1 MANPFDQFDT
11 QPSQNNVQANPF
23 DQFDSNTGDIIS
35 SSIIKGAAG
44 LAGLPA
50 DLLTMA
56 GSALGVKPEFAQY
69 LGKDAIIKG
78 IEKLTGTP
86 LYRPEGDVER
96 YAGKAIEG
104 AISTPGRLPMMAM
117 GAASG
122 VGGEFGNE
130 MAGTPGAIA
139 GSIAPYVIPAVAGK
153 AIGGLSDLVRGRT
166 TDIRAGGVLRDVS
179 AGNPAIEASMV
190 GKPDTLTAAQA
201 AAAADDPLWS
211 AMGVRAE
218 ANRVRP
224 FTRKSGE
231 QDLSIIER
239 LRGIAGGNTAT
250 EARQAQDVFKKA
262 VNTIRGPER
271 EAALENANI
280 AGRMLPKYVDML
292 NKKRESLISAMQ
304 DAGKGFA
311 NENAY
316 RQGIVKLQEGSAP
329 GWSQAKI
336 GRLTNRVGEERSFV
350 EDVMT
355 LRNQRKAEG
364 DFIKMQADSLAAH
377 GLKPLKPDAVIS
389 KIDNMLKDPRIGP
402 DDISSNAIA
411 NVRDKLSAWTNKDG
425 VIDAEAIETIR
436 KRAVN
441 DSVER
446 FMGAADPKAK
456 SKRAAAVTAQIRPL
470 LVKAIEDAGGK
481 GYGEYLKKYAAD
493 MDKLASQKLGAKLLE
508 KYEQSPD
515 AFLKLAKGNDPKTV
529 QKIMG
534 TEYDVVRALGGKNN
548 AVQDV
553 ALEIERNN
561 RLSKLAGAGKT
572 ELANILSK
580 DASKFRIPMWLNRYV
595 TAANKGL
602 DIAEETLNAK
612 TMAKVYEA
620 MESPSKALKLIN
632 EIPTSERSAFI
643 KKLIELQKM
652 PKEVRA
658 AQEMSQREY

>member
-11 QPSQNNVQANPF
+11 QPAQNNVQANPF
-23 DQFDSNTGDIIS
+23 DQFDSNTGDIVS

-139 GSIAPYVIPAVAGK
+139 GSLAPYVIPAVAGK
-153 AIGGLSDLVRGRT
+153 AIGGLADLVRGRT

-179 AGNPAIEASMV
+179 VGNPAIETSMI

-211 AMGVRAE
+211 ALGERAK
-218 ANRVRP
+218 ANRARP
-224 FTRKSGE
+224 FTRKLTD

-239 LRGIAGGNTAT
+239 LRGVAGGNTAT
-250 EARQAQDVFKKA
+250 EARQAQDVFKRGI
-262 VNTIRGPER
+262 NIIRGPER
-271 EAALENANI
+271 ELAIDTANI
-280 AGRMLPKYVDML
+280 AGKELPKL
-292 NKKRESLISAMQ
+292 
-304 DAGKGFA
+304 
-311 NENAY
+311 
-316 RQGIVKLQEGSAP
+316 QGEADRL
-329 GWSQAKI
+329 SQAALDKI
-336 GRLTNRVGEERSFV
+336 
-350 EDVMT
+350 EDV
-355 LRNQRKAEG
+355 RRFGAAGQRAENLAQNWFPVAGMPRTPGRYSYADELAKRAESVVGKSADESRLFG
-364 DFIKMQADSLAAH
+364 DAAKFKQMQADSLAAH
-377 GLKPLKPDAVIS
+377 GLKPLKPDTVIS

-402 DDISSNAIA
+402 DDISSGAIS
-411 NVRDKLSAWTNKDG
+411 NVRDKLAAWTNKDG
-425 VIDAEAIETIR
+425 IIDAEAIETIR

-441 DSVER
+441 DAVER

-456 SKRAAAVTAQIRPL
+456 AKRAAAVTARIRPL

-515 AFLKLAKGNDPKTV
+515 AFLKMAKGNDPKLV
-529 QKIMG
+529 QKIM
-534 TEYDVVRALGGKNN
+534 TDEYDISKALGGRNKT
-548 AVQDV
+548 VQDITT
-553 ALEIERNN
+553 EIERNN
-561 RLSKLAGAGKT
+561 RLAELAVAGKT

-580 DASKFRIPMWLNRYV
+580 DASKFRLPMWLNRYV

-643 KKLIELQKM
+643 KKLIELKKM

>member
-104 AISTPGRLPMMAM
+104 AISTPGRLPIMAM

-139 GSIAPYVIPAVAGK
+139 GAIAPYVIPAVAGK

-179 AGNPAIEASMV
+179 VGNPAIEASMV

-211 AMGVRAE
+211 ALGVRAE
-218 ANRVRP
+218 ANRARP

-250 EARQAQDVFKKA
+250 EARQAQDVFKKGI
-262 VNTIRGPER
+262 NTIRGPER
-271 EAALENANI
+271 EIAIDTANI
-280 AGRMLPKYVDML
+280 AGKAFPKLQGEADSLSQAAL
-292 NKKRESLISAMQ
+292 NKIDDVRRFGAAGQRAESMAHNWFPVEGMPRTPGRYSYADELAKR
-304 DAGKGFA
+304 
-311 NENAY
+311 
-316 RQGIVKLQEGSAP
+316 
-329 GWSQAKI
+329 
-336 GRLTNRVGEERSFV
+336 
-350 EDVMT
+350 
-355 LRNQRKAEG
+355 AEG
-364 DFIKMQADSLAAH
+364 VVGKSADESRLFGEAARLKQMQADSLAAH

-389 KIDNMLKDPRIGP
+389 KIDDMLKDPRIGP
-402 DDISSNAIA
+402 DDISSGAIS
-411 NVRDKLSAWTNKDG
+411 NVKEKLAAWTNKDG

-441 DSVER
+441 DAVER
-446 FMGAADPKAK
+446 FMGSADPKVKA
-456 SKRAAAVTAQIRPL
+456 KRAAAVTAQIRPL

-493 MDKLASQKLGAKLLE
+493 MDKLASQKIGAKLLE

-515 AFLKLAKGNDPKTV
+515 AFLKMAKGNDPKLV
-529 QKIMG
+529 QKIM
-534 TEYDVVRALGGKNN
+534 TDEYDISKALGGRNKT
-548 AVQDV
+548 VQDITT
-553 ALEIERNN
+553 EIERNN
-561 RLSKLAGAGKT
+561 RLAELAVAGKT

-580 DASKFRIPMWLNRYV
+580 DASKFRLPMWLNRYV
-595 TAANKGL
+595 PAANKGL

-643 KKLIELQKM
+643 KKLIELKKM

>member
-104 AISTPGRLPMMAM
+104 AISTPGRLPIMAM

-139 GSIAPYVIPAVAGK
+139 GSIAPYVIPAVAVK

-211 AMGVRAE
+211 ALGVRAE
-218 ANRVRP
+218 ANRARP
-224 FTRKSGE
+224 FTTKENMAVANR
-231 QDLSIIER
+231 
-239 LRGIAGGNTAT
+239 AAT
-250 EARQAQDVFKKA
+250 
-262 VNTIRGPER
+262 
-271 EAALENANI
+271 
-280 AGRMLPKYVDML
+280 
-292 NKKRESLISAMQ
+292 
-304 DAGKGFA
+304 
-311 NENAY
+311 
-316 RQGIVKLQEGSAP
+316 
-329 GWSQAKI
+329 
-336 GRLTNRVGEERSFV
+336 
-350 EDVMT
+350 
-355 LRNQRKAEG
+355 
-364 DFIKMQADSLAAH
+364 LASV
-377 GLKPLKPDAVIS
+377 KPD
-389 KIDNMLKDPRIGP
+389 LKG
-402 DDISSNAIA
+402 
-411 NVRDKLSAWTNKDG
+411 
-425 VIDAEAIETIR
+425 
-436 KRAVN
+436 
-441 DSVER
+441 
-446 FMGAADPKAK
+446 
-456 SKRAAAVTAQIRPL
+456 AVTARETATAPLYDAARRGMAPVDTTAVLARIDDTLYRNSGNTELVSAMKSIRSGLVDDTGNIITNPERVMSVIDG
-470 LVKAIEDAGGK
+470 VKA
-481 GYGEYLKKYAAD
+481 
-493 MDKLASQKLGAKLLE
+493 KLASKDNKFILE
-508 KYEQSPD
+508 KLIDTREG
-515 AFLKLAKGNDPKTV
+515 LK
-529 QKIMG
+529 
-534 TEYDVVRALGGKNN
+534 N
-548 AVQDV
+548 AVPGLPTAD
-553 ALEIERNN
+553 AEFR
-561 RLSKLAGAGKT
+561 RLSQPVNQSQVIQTMQDTLNNYKGGERVQPFLNVLGRGEQALLKKSTGFPRYQTGDLGKVLTPQQMDAVTKVEQELVRDARLAELAGAGKT
-572 ELANILSK
+572 DLANILSK
-580 DASKFRIPMWLNRYV
+580 DASKFRLPMWLNRYV

-643 KKLIELQKM
+643 KKLIELKKM